1 MAPQGATLKN
11 NSPTLY
17 ACAATVALVATI
29 FCAVVSI
36 LMATTFLQNQS
47 ADPLDTPALQTLK
60 EQIQQQPDDSDLT
73 EQIRALDLLV
83 RRAYFSSLTA
93 LRVGAF
99 LLLIGLTVLI
109 AALHIMH
116 ALRSGITRPAPKADG
131 ITSHT
136 LANSRLAIT
145 LTTVLLIALAASIAI
160 HLSRAPV
167 TQDPSIN
174 DTPPP
179 TPQPSATQQPPP
191 WPNFRGLNG
200 LGVAHDVTPPIN
212 WDGESGSNIIW
223 KQEVPRP
230 GFSSP
235 IVANDQIYLTG
246 GDSNVCEVFAF
257 AARDGQLLWR
267 HPATGIANA
276 PDGPQKVTADT
287 GYAAATMT
295 TDGEQVYAIFA
306 NGNILAL
313 SPDGKRTWA
322 RNYGA
327 PENPYGHAS
336 SLLVHNGM
344 LFIQFDDDTGGRL
357 LALHTESG
365 DIAWNIKRDVLPCWA
380 SPILVEHNGH
390 RELILNGNT
399 IVAGYDPATGTEL
412 WQFDCMGG
420 EVAVS
425 PAWWDGTLLV
435 ANEYAKL
442 SAIRLDTPPQQLW
455 EQFDDLPDV
464 SSPVAWSNRLYMAN
478 SYGGIT
484 CLKISD
490 GTQLW
495 QHEYN
500 SGFYSSPI
508 IAANRIYLTD
518 TDGVTR
524 IIAAKEP
531 FTELANPALGEPSTA
546 TPAFVGCRIYMRG
559 NKHLFCIGVQ

>member
-1 MAPQGATLKN
+1 MNKTH
-11 NSPTLY
+11 PTLY
-17 ACAATVALVATI
+17 ACAATAALVATI
-29 FCAVVSI
+29 FCAGLSI
-36 LMATTFLQNQS
+36 LMATTFLQTQS
-47 ADPLDTPALQTLK
+47 ATPLDTPALQILK
-60 EQIQQQPDDSDLT
+60 NQIQQQPADSDLT

-83 RRAYFSSLTA
+83 RRAYFGSLTA

-116 ALRSGITRPAPKADG
+116 TLRSVISHPTPNSNGITTDV
-131 ITSHT
+131 

-145 LTTVLLIALAASIAI
+145 LTTVLLIALAAGIAI
-160 HLSRAPV
+160 HLSRPH
-167 TQDPSIN
+167 
-174 DTPPP
+174 
-179 TPQPSATQQPPP
+179 ATQLPAVTDALSPSKGPSTTQLPPP
-191 WPNFRGLNG
+191 WPGFRGPNG
-200 LGVAHDVTPPIN
+200 LGIAYDVTPPIN

-246 GDSNVCEVFAF
+246 GDSNVCEVYAF
-257 AARDGQLLWR
+257 AASDGQLLWR
-267 HPATGIANA
+267 HPATGIIGS
-276 PDGPQKVTADT
+276 PESPPEVTVDT

-295 TDGEQVYAIFA
+295 TDGNQVYAIFA
-306 NGNILAL
+306 NGDILAL

-322 RNYGA
+322 RNYGV
-327 PENPYGHAS
+327 PDNPYGHAS
-336 SLLVHNGM
+336 SLLDHNGL

-357 LALHTESG
+357 LALHTDGG

-380 SPILVEHNGH
+380 SPILVKHNGQ

-478 SYGGIT
+478 SYGSIT

-508 IAANRIYLTD
+508 IAAGRIYLTD
-518 TDGVTR
+518 KHGVTH
-524 IIAAKEP
+524 IIAATEP
-531 FTELANPALGEPSTA
+531 FTEWGSPALGEPSTA
-546 TPAFVGCRIYMRG
+546 IPAFVGKRIYMRG
-559 NKHLFCIGVQ
+559 TKHLFCIGAQ